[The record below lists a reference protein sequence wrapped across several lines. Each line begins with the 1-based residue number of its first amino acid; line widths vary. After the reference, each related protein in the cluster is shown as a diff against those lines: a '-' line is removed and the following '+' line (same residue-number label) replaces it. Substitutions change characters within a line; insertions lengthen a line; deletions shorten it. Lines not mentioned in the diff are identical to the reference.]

1 MATAALASRGPRT
14 PASAMIGFGLIWV
27 FLFLF
32 VLYPLTRIFYDAF
45 SNEAGQFTL
54 QNFQEFFIDRYYLR
68 SLWNSLVLGV
78 ATVIA
83 TSVIGIAVAFVIVR
97 YEFPCVNLF
106 SYLTMLPM
114 ILP

>member
-1 MATAALASRGPRT
+1 MASAALVSRGPRI
-14 PASAMIGFGLIWV
+14 PASAVTGFGLIWV

-54 QNFQEFFIDRYYLR
+54 VNFYEFFTDRYYLR

-78 ATVIA
+78 ATVIT
-83 TSVIGIAVAFVIVR
+83 TSVIGIAVAFLIIR
-97 YEFPCVNLF
+97 YEFP
-106 SYLTMLPM
+106 
-114 ILP
+114 